1 MTKNQKMENLHKRK
15 IPRLVADF
23 NLDHTG
29 GYGGAYQAK
38 G

>member
-1 MTKNQKMENLHKRK
+1 MESLSRTK

-38 G
+38 GWLEIS